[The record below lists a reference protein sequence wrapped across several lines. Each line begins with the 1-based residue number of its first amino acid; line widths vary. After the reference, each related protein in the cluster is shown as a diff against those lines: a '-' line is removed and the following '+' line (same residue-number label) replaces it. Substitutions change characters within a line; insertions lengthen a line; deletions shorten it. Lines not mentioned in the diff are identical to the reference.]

1 MNNPAVP
8 KLPKWPFFVADAL
21 LLGLALWIVS
31 RQPHPLAP
39 IPLAL
44 MVGCVIAAAFLGVW
58 PFRLEYATA
67 EKLAESSQ
75 LTSAV
80 SEIQKLE
87 GVANQ
92 VRATT
97 GQWQTVE
104 EHSTKAI
111 AAAREIG
118 DRMAAEAKAFSD
130 FMQKANDSEKAH
142 LRLEV
147 EKLRRVETEW
157 LHTVIRLLDHIFA
170 LQQAAIRSGQRSLIQ
185 QLTSFQDACR
195 EITRRVGLVPL
206 EATAGEI
213 FDGTRHQLMEGLPQP
228 PEGASVEDTLATGYS
243 FQGQFLRR
251 TLVTLQSMQP
261 GQPESDILSEV
272 SPESTPD
279 DPAQKKSEP
288 TDALVADPAPEQA
301 ANNLREEPVE
311 LAEDPSF
318 RLESDPLSPEETPQ
332 RRDA

>member
-1 MNNPAVP
+1 
-8 KLPKWPFFVADAL
+8 
-21 LLGLALWIVS
+21 
-31 RQPHPLAP
+31 
-39 IPLAL
+39 
-44 MVGCVIAAAFLGVW
+44 
-58 PFRLEYATA
+58 
-67 EKLAESSQ
+67 
-75 LTSAV
+75 
-80 SEIQKLE
+80 
-87 GVANQ
+87 
-92 VRATT
+92 
-97 GQWQTVE
+97 
-104 EHSTKAI
+104 
-111 AAAREIG
+111 
-118 DRMAAEAKAFSD
+118 MAAEAKAFSD